1 MAVLGA
7 AGGGKSVLQT
17 ISFINSTT
25 WSPAQNMNAKIYV
38 IGGGGSGG
46 YAVYNATGG
55 GAGGCAV
62 TIADLDSSTTYTIT
76 IGAPGAALQGQ
87 STGVNGNA
95 GGNSV
100 FSGTGI
106 STMTGNG
113 GGGGQYNTTGNGYGP
128 EDGGTGGSA
137 TGGTYGNFTGGAG
150 GEITTGG
157 GGNAYYKAS
166 GGGAVGLWATGTSA
180 PVVSGSLNNPT
191 AGFYVSASGYAMA
204 GASGASVGGT
214 YLNFIM
220 DQYDTTYSDLIR
232 QPAGGL
238 ISLSSMGGGTHLE
251 TANYNFTFDSD
262 SNQGS
267 LPMGVGGP
275 PIYNLGSPDTSVTSI
290 QAGIFAGG
298 GPLLSSSGNTRWGCA
313 GVGGLGGGGG
323 ASLGMAGAS
332 DRWNVAGQG
341 GGGCILI
348 EVLEYK

>member
-62 TIADLDSSTTYTIT
+62 TITDLDASTTYTIT

-87 STGVNGNA
+87 SSGVNGNA
-95 GGNSV
+95 GGASS
-100 FSGTGI
+100 FAGSGI

-113 GGGGQYNTTGNGYGP
+113 GGGGQYDTTGNGSGT
-128 EDGGTGGSA
+128 EVGGTGGSA

-150 GEITTGG
+150 GAITAANTG
-157 GGNAYYKAS
+157 AYYKAT
-166 GGGAVGLWATGTSA
+166 GGGAVGLWATGTAAPSVTGSA
-180 PVVSGSLNNPT
+180 NNPT
-191 AGFYVSASGYAMA
+191 AGFYLSSSGYPMA

-262 SNQGS
+262 SSQGS

-323 ASLGMAGAS
+323 ASLGMGGAS

-341 GGGCILI
+341 GGGCVLI